1 MFVTLCVCVCVCL
14 HKLKNSITE
23 SNQKYK
29 PNTGEPMQPEW
40 KSRIMPIM
48 FATLRDIAFV

>member
-1 MFVTLCVCVCVCL
+1 MFVTLCVCVFAQVE
-14 HKLKNSITE
+14 NSITE